1 MIRINLLPYR
11 PAQRQRRLNTIL
23 ITWAAMFVV
32 GLLLLFGVDL
42 LILDEI
48 QSLFTT
54 QENNRKM
61 IEALNE
67 QLGEIKDINDRKAL
81 AQARLEK
88 IRQLSNEQTITIHLL
103 DELTRLIPEQV
114 WLTKMETQKDLLI
127 LTGLST
133 SIAIVADFMRQLET
147 SPYFANIVLS
157 KVAHQEEKE
166 RKEQKSKIKSFSL
179 SLKFAMPKPA
189 TPPSVPPP
197 GEKSAGSA
205 TGG

>member
-11 PAQRQRRLNTIL
+11 PAQRQRKLNTIL

-48 QSLFTT
+48 QTLFIT
-54 QENNRKM
+54 QENNRKT

-67 QLGEIKDINDRKAL
+67 QLGEIKEINDRKAL

-133 SIAIVADFMRQLET
+133 SIALVADFMRQLET

-189 TPPSVPPP
+189 TPSAASPP
-197 GEKSAGSA
+197 GENRAGSA